1 MCLGELSLV
10 SNFKNSNLLILLVQ
24 MMSICKDDL
33 KSNLSVCIGKVGV
46 SDPAGFVNIIV
57 LNTKKENLTFNFMS
71 IREFLY
77 VLTNRNSKKEIDQTN
92 LLNIF
97 DILVSNAND
106 TDEKL
111 RILCGECLG
120 LISLINSNIL
130 NQYLIYLKH
139 SDPVVR
145 ATFYYGLKYIF
156 NMKFESDQLLESF
169 LDLLLIGMNDS
180 DLNAKQNAFNSLINF
195 AHNYGHMA
203 RARYADISVVF
214 KKDHII
220 NPDLISIVD
229 MGAGMKIKND
239 KGLPIRK
246 AIYFTIKQFLD
257 NIPEKINITETL
269 QMCLYGLGILFFNIQ
284 TIMMKFKLYALVA
297 Y

>member
-1 MCLGELSLV
+1 
-10 SNFKNSNLLILLVQ
+10 
-24 MMSICKDDL
+24 
-33 KSNLSVCIGKVGV
+33 
-46 SDPAGFVNIIV
+46 
-57 LNTKKENLTFNFMS
+57 
-71 IREFLY
+71 
-77 VLTNRNSKKEIDQTN
+77 
-92 LLNIF
+92 
-97 DILVSNAND
+97 
-106 TDEKL
+106 
-111 RILCGECLG
+111 
-120 LISLINSNIL
+120 
-130 NQYLIYLKH
+130 
-139 SDPVVR
+139 
-145 ATFYYGLKYIF
+145 
-156 NMKFESDQLLESF
+156 
-169 LDLLLIGMNDS
+169 MNDS

-195 AHNYGHMA
+195 AHNYGHMV